1 MSVLFSS
8 TADFLNRNAKAIS
21 LLEDKRTLFRNESN
35 SNLLKK
41 KWKEVICANAQFDIY
56 FREKSRD
63 VYKTRYRRTSSISAE
78 IVNYSWEAVGKW
90 LEMGRRLSCGYEIEF
105 LRSFKGF

>member
-1 MSVLFSS
+1 MQKAMSLF
-8 TADFLNRNAKAIS
+8 L
-21 LLEDKRTLFRNESN
+21 RTKERFFETKVIW
-35 SNLLKK
+35 KK

>member
-1 MSVLFSS
+1 MQKAMSLF
-8 TADFLNRNAKAIS
+8 L
-21 LLEDKRTLFRNESN
+21 RTKERFFETKVIA
-35 SNLLKK
+35 KK
-41 KWKEVICANAQFDIY
+41 KWKEVICTNAQFDIY

-105 LRSFKGF
+105 LGSFKGF

>member
-1 MSVLFSS
+1 MQKAMSLF
-8 TADFLNRNAKAIS
+8 L
-21 LLEDKRTLFRNESN
+21 RTKERFFETKVIA
-35 SNLLKK
+35 KK

-78 IVNYSWEAVGKW
+78 IVNYSWETVGKW

-105 LRSFKGF
+105 LGSFKGF

>member
-1 MSVLFSS
+1 MQKPYLF
-8 TADFLNRNAKAIS
+8 L
-21 LLEDKRTLFRNESN
+21 RTKERFFETKVIA
-35 SNLLKK
+35 KK

-105 LRSFKGF
+105 LGSFKGF

>member
-1 MSVLFSS
+1 MQKAMSLFLRIKERFFE
-8 TADFLNRNAKAIS
+8 TKVIW
-21 LLEDKRTLFRNESN
+21 
-35 SNLLKK
+35 KK
-41 KWKEVICANAQFDIY
+41 KWKEVICTNAQFDIY

-105 LRSFKGF
+105 LGSFKGF

>member
-1 MSVLFSS
+1 MQKAMSLF
-8 TADFLNRNAKAIS
+8 L
-21 LLEDKRTLFRNESN
+21 RTKERFFETKVIA
-35 SNLLKK
+35 KK

-105 LRSFKGF
+105 LGSFKGF

>member
-8 TADFLNRNAKAIS
+8 TADFLGRNAKSHVA
-21 LLEDKRTLFRNESN
+21 LFEDKRTLFRNESN
-35 SNLLKK
+35 CEK

>member
-1 MSVLFSS
+1 MQKAMSLFLGTKERFFETKVIRTYEKKSGRKLF
-8 TADFLNRNAKAIS
+8 ALMRNS
-21 LLEDKRTLFRNESN
+21 
-35 SNLLKK
+35 
-41 KWKEVICANAQFDIY
+41 IY

-78 IVNYSWEAVGKW
+78 IVNYSWETVGKW

>member
-1 MSVLFSS
+1 MQKPYLF
-8 TADFLNRNAKAIS
+8 L
-21 LLEDKRTLFRNESN
+21 RTKERFFETKVIA
-35 SNLLKK
+35 NLLKK